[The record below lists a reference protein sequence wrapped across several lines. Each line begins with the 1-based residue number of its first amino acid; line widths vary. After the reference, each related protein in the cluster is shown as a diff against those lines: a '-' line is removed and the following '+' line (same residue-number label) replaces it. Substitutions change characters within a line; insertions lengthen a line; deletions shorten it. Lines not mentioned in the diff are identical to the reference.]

1 MKKFGYI
8 LTFFII
14 FCSDVFS
21 QGEIDDQQ
29 RLFYR
34 NERTYGG
41 ILSSTGYGAT
51 FRYAKRINFFNQR
64 VFEGGFNIIRHPKE
78 TRVRNP
84 YYPGNR
90 SFVFG
95 KENFFFNLQGGIGFQ
110 RIMFKKVDKGGIA
123 VRLIYAGGIS
133 LGFYK
138 PVYYEVF
145 VATSSTTYIIVTEK
159 FNPTITEPVD
169 ILSRASFFKGFGE
182 LKIAPGLYG
191 RFGVNFEFGKK
202 DPRISV
208 LEVGITA
215 DVYYKKIPIMASGD
229 NRWIF
234 PAMYVS
240 FSFGKI
246 IDPKSEI
253 KAKYQENQL
262 GSF

>member
-1 MKKFGYI
+1 MKKLLYI

-14 FCSDVFS
+14 FCSEAYS

-29 RLFYR
+29 KLFYR

-41 ILSSTGYGAT
+41 VLSSIGYGAT
-51 FRYAKRINFFNQR
+51 YRYAKRINFFNQR
-64 VFEGGFNIIRHPKE
+64 VFEGGFNIVKHPKE
-78 TRVRNP
+78 IRISNP
-84 YYPGNR
+84 WFPGNK

-123 VRLIYAGGIS
+123 VRLIYAGGLS

-145 VATSSTTYIIVTEK
+145 VQTTPSNYIIVTEK
-159 FNPTITEPVD
+159 FNPTLHAPED
-169 ILSRASFFKGFGE
+169 ILSRASFFKGFSE

-208 LEVGITA
+208 LEVGVTVDA
-215 DVYYKKIPIMASGD
+215 YYKKIPIMASDD

-253 KAKYQENQL
+253 KNQYNQNQS